1 MGDFG
6 VMLGGIL
13 MDKMLEFIQNPSF
26 LFVVLI
32 FVWILIVLVIINL
45 VSLMKLKNNY
55 KKLMEV
61 LGKGNNFNDMLN
73 AYISEVDRTAKEIT
87 VLKNKTDNISKNVE
101 KCFQKVGIV
110 RYNAFSETG
119 GSLSFALALL
129 DFENTGFII
138 NGVYSRD
145 NTTTTYA
152 KPVINGKSKYTLV
165 KEEEEAL
172 EMALHSGYSCF
183 LNF

>member
-1 MGDFG
+1 M
-6 VMLGGIL
+6 
-13 MDKMLEFIQNPSF
+13 KTQEFNLIIMV
-26 LFVVLI
+26 LVLVLI
-32 FVWILIVLVIINL
+32 ILAIINL
-45 VSLMKLKNNY
+45 ISLRRLKNNY

-61 LGKGNNFNDMLN
+61 LGKGNNFNDMLKN
-73 AYISEVDRTAKEIT
+73 YVMEVEDASNEIER
-87 VLKNKTDNISKNVE
+87 LKRKTDSLQKNVE
-101 KCFQKVGIV
+101 KCFQKIGIV

-129 DFENTGFII
+129 DFENSGFVI

-152 KPVINGKSKYTLV
+152 KPVVNGKSKYTLV

-172 EMALHSGYSCF
+172 EIALHSGYNCF
-183 LNF
+183 LNFNI

>member
-1 MGDFG
+1 
-6 VMLGGIL
+6 
-13 MDKMLEFIQNPSF
+13 MDKILELVKSQEFSLIIT
-26 LFVVLI
+26 VLI
-32 FVWILIVLVIINL
+32 LVLIVLAIINL
-45 VSLMKLKNNY
+45 ISLKKLKNNY
-55 KKLMEV
+55 RKLMEI
-61 LGKGNNFNDMLN
+61 LGKGNNFNDMLKN
-73 AYISEVDRTAKEIT
+73 YVTEVADVSKEIGK
-87 VLKNKTDNISKNVE
+87 LKSKTDGLQKNME

-152 KPVINGKSKYTLV
+152 KPVVNGKSKYTLV

-172 EMALHSGYSCF
+172 EIALHSGYNCF

>member
-1 MGDFG
+1 M
-6 VMLGGIL
+6 
-13 MDKMLEFIQNPSF
+13 KTQEFNLIIMV
-26 LFVVLI
+26 LVLVLI
-32 FVWILIVLVIINL
+32 ILAIINL
-45 VSLMKLKNNY
+45 ISLRRLKNNY

-61 LGKGNNFNDMLN
+61 LGKGNNFNDMLKN
-73 AYISEVDRTAKEIT
+73 YVMEVEDASKEIER
-87 VLKNKTDNISKNVE
+87 LKSKTDSLQKNVE
-101 KCFQKVGIV
+101 KCFQMIGIA

-129 DFENTGFII
+129 DFENSGFVI

-152 KPVINGKSKYTLV
+152 KPVVNGKSKYTLV

-172 EMALHSGYSCF
+172 EIALHSGYNCF
-183 LNF
+183 LNFNI

>member
-1 MGDFG
+1 
-6 VMLGGIL
+6 
-13 MDKMLEFIQNPSF
+13 
-26 LFVVLI
+26 
-32 FVWILIVLVIINL
+32 
-45 VSLMKLKNNY
+45 
-55 KKLMEV
+55 MEV
-61 LGKGNNFNDMLN
+61 ED
-73 AYISEVDRTAKEIT
+73 ASKEIER
-87 VLKNKTDNISKNVE
+87 LKSKTDSLQKNVE
-101 KCFQKVGIV
+101 KCFQKIGIV

-129 DFENTGFII
+129 DFENSGFVI

-152 KPVINGKSKYTLV
+152 KPVVNGKSKYTLV

-172 EMALHSGYSCF
+172 EIALHSGYNCF

>member
-1 MGDFG
+1 MNA
-6 VMLGGIL
+6 
-13 MDKMLEFIQNPSF
+13 MLELMKTQEFNFI
-26 LFVVLI
+26 I
-32 FVWILIVLVIINL
+32 MILVLVLTILAIINL
-45 VSLMKLKNNY
+45 ISLRKLKNNY
-55 KKLMEV
+55 NKLMEV
-61 LGKGNNFNDMLN
+61 LGKGNNFNDMLKS
-73 AYISEVDRTAKEIT
+73 YVMEVEGASKEIEK
-87 VLKNKTDNISKNVE
+87 LKAKTNNLQKNVE

-152 KPVINGKSKYTLV
+152 KPVVNGKSKYTLV

-172 EMALHSGYSCF
+172 EIALHSGYNCF

>member
-1 MGDFG
+1 MNA
-6 VMLGGIL
+6 
-13 MDKMLEFIQNPSF
+13 MLELMKTQEFNFI
-26 LFVVLI
+26 I
-32 FVWILIVLVIINL
+32 MILVLVLTILAIINL
-45 VSLMKLKNNY
+45 ISLRKLKNNY
-55 KKLMEV
+55 NKLMEV
-61 LGKGNNFNDMLN
+61 LGKGNNFNDMLKS
-73 AYISEVDRTAKEIT
+73 YVMEVEGASKEIER
-87 VLKNKTDNISKNVE
+87 LKAKTNNLQKNVE

-129 DFENTGFII
+129 DFENSGFII

-152 KPVINGKSKYTLV
+152 KPVVNGKSKYTLV

-172 EMALHSGYSCF
+172 EIALHSGYNCF

>member
-1 MGDFG
+1 M
-6 VMLGGIL
+6 
-13 MDKMLEFIQNPSF
+13 KTQEFNLIIMV
-26 LFVVLI
+26 LVLI
-32 FVWILIVLVIINL
+32 LIILAIINL
-45 VSLMKLKNNY
+45 TSLRKLKNKY

-61 LGKGNNFNDMLN
+61 LGKGNDFNDMLKG
-73 AYISEVDRTAKEIT
+73 YVMEVEDASKEIER
-87 VLKNKTDNISKNVE
+87 LKSKTDSLQKNVG
-101 KCFQKVGIV
+101 KCFQKIGIV

-129 DFENTGFII
+129 DFENSGFVI

-152 KPVINGKSKYTLV
+152 KPVVNGKSKYTLV

-172 EMALHSGYSCF
+172 EIALHSGYNCF

>member
-1 MGDFG
+1 M
-6 VMLGGIL
+6 
-13 MDKMLEFIQNPSF
+13 KTQEFNLIIMV
-26 LFVVLI
+26 LVLVLI
-32 FVWILIVLVIINL
+32 ILAIINL
-45 VSLMKLKNNY
+45 ISLRRLKNNY

-61 LGKGNNFNDMLN
+61 LGKGNNFNDMLKN
-73 AYISEVDRTAKEIT
+73 YVMEVEDASKEIER
-87 VLKNKTDNISKNVE
+87 LKSKTDSLQKNAE
-101 KCFQKVGIV
+101 KCFQKIGIV

-129 DFENTGFII
+129 DFENSGFVI

-152 KPVINGKSKYTLV
+152 KPVVNGKSKYTLV

-172 EMALHSGYSCF
+172 EIALHSGYNCF
-183 LNF
+183 LNFNI

>member
-1 MGDFG
+1 M
-6 VMLGGIL
+6 
-13 MDKMLEFIQNPSF
+13 KTQEFNLIIMV
-26 LFVVLI
+26 LVLVLI
-32 FVWILIVLVIINL
+32 ILAIINL
-45 VSLMKLKNNY
+45 ISLRRLKNNY

-61 LGKGNNFNDMLN
+61 LGKGNNFNDMLKN
-73 AYISEVDRTAKEIT
+73 YVMEVEDASKEIER
-87 VLKNKTDNISKNVE
+87 LKSKTDCLQKNVE
-101 KCFQKVGIV
+101 KCFQKIGIV

-129 DFENTGFII
+129 DFENSGFVI

-152 KPVINGKSKYTLV
+152 KPVVNGKSKYTLV

-172 EMALHSGYSCF
+172 EIALHSGYNCF
-183 LNF
+183 LNFNI

>member
-1 MGDFG
+1 M
-6 VMLGGIL
+6 
-13 MDKMLEFIQNPSF
+13 KTQEFNLIIMV
-26 LFVVLI
+26 LVLVLI
-32 FVWILIVLVIINL
+32 ILVIINL
-45 VSLMKLKNNY
+45 INLRKLKNNY
-55 KKLMEV
+55 KKLMEA
-61 LGKGNNFNDMLN
+61 LGKGNNFNDMLKN
-73 AYISEVDRTAKEIT
+73 YVMEVEDASKEIER
-87 VLKNKTDNISKNVE
+87 LKRKTDSLQKNVE
-101 KCFQKVGIV
+101 KCFQKIGIV

-129 DFENTGFII
+129 DFENSGFVI

-152 KPVINGKSKYTLV
+152 KPVVNGKSKYTLV

-172 EMALHSGYSCF
+172 EIALHSGYNCF

>member
-1 MGDFG
+1 MNT
-6 VMLGGIL
+6 I
-13 MDKMLEFIQNPSF
+13 LEFMKTQEFNLIIMV
-26 LFVVLI
+26 LVLVLI
-32 FVWILIVLVIINL
+32 ILAIINL
-45 VSLMKLKNNY
+45 ISLRRLKNNY

-61 LGKGNNFNDMLN
+61 LGKGNNFNDMLKN
-73 AYISEVDRTAKEIT
+73 YVMEVEDASKEIER
-87 VLKNKTDNISKNVE
+87 LKSKTNSLQKNVE
-101 KCFQKVGIV
+101 KCFQKIGIV

-129 DFENTGFII
+129 DFENSGFVI

-152 KPVINGKSKYTLV
+152 KPVVNGKSKYTLV

-172 EMALHSGYSCF
+172 EIALHSGYNCF
-183 LNF
+183 LNFNI

>member
-1 MGDFG
+1 M
-6 VMLGGIL
+6 
-13 MDKMLEFIQNPSF
+13 KTQEFNLIIMV
-26 LFVVLI
+26 LVLVLI
-32 FVWILIVLVIINL
+32 ILAIINL
-45 VSLMKLKNNY
+45 ISLRRLKNNY

-61 LGKGNNFNDMLN
+61 LGKGNNFNDMLKN
-73 AYISEVDRTAKEIT
+73 YVMEVEDASKEIER
-87 VLKNKTDNISKNVE
+87 LKSKTDSLQKNVE
-101 KCFQKVGIV
+101 KCFKKIGIV

-129 DFENTGFII
+129 DFENSGFVI

-152 KPVINGKSKYTLV
+152 KPVVNGKSKYTLV

-172 EMALHSGYSCF
+172 EIALHSGYNCF
-183 LNF
+183 LNFNI

>member
-1 MGDFG
+1 MIIFG
-6 VMLGGIL
+6 EKL
-13 MDKMLEFIQNPSF
+13 FTNP
-26 LFVVLI
+26 LKT
-32 FVWILIVLVIINL
+32 IVAFNL
-45 VSLMKLKNNY
+45 SQVKSA
-55 KKLMEV
+55 
-61 LGKGNNFNDMLN
+61 FD
-73 AYISEVDRTAKEIT
+73 EIEQ
-87 VLKNKTDNISKNVE
+87 LKNKFYI
-101 KCFQKVGIV
+101 VGYL

-129 DFENTGFII
+129 DFENSGFVI

-152 KPVINGKSKYTLV
+152 KPVVNGKSKYTLV

-172 EMALHSGYSCF
+172 EIALHSGYNCF

>member
-1 MGDFG
+1 MN
-6 VMLGGIL
+6 VIL
-13 MDKMLEFIQNPSF
+13 ELMKTQEFNLIIMV
-26 LFVVLI
+26 LVLVLI
-32 FVWILIVLVIINL
+32 ILAIINL
-45 VSLMKLKNNY
+45 ISLRRLKNNY

-61 LGKGNNFNDMLN
+61 LGKGNNFNDMLKG
-73 AYISEVDRTAKEIT
+73 YVMEVEDASKEIER
-87 VLKNKTDNISKNVE
+87 LKSKTDGLQKNVE
-101 KCFQKVGIV
+101 KCFQKIGIV

-129 DFENTGFII
+129 DFENSGFVI

-152 KPVINGKSKYTLV
+152 KPVVNGKSKYTLV

-172 EMALHSGYSCF
+172 EIALHSGYNCF